1 MPSSTA
7 LCRAP
12 QEALSFVVAPKGANR
27 VTIIE
32 RNTIRHPFVIEI
44 NRFAL
49 NIQENIG
56 FNLTSQKP
64 SYYKASLQRREGTK
78 DDSNIAAT

>member
-12 QEALSFVVAPKGANR
+12 QEALGFVAAPKGANR
-27 VTIIE
+27 DTIIE
-32 RNTIRHPFVIEI
+32 RHTIRHPFVIEI
-44 NRFAL
+44 NRFKL

-56 FNLTSQKP
+56 FDITSQKP
-64 SYYKASLQRREGTK
+64 SYYKASLQHMEGTK
-78 DDSNIAAT
+78 DESNIVAT